1 MEDYGSALL
10 PDFRQYYGLS
20 LVEVVTSWDPLEVLL
35 LINGLPLSSRYAARV
50 VGEPHGAGWDRTDW
64 LALDTRNAVEALR
77 ATVVGIASGK
87 KGKKD
92 TFSRWDSYPGRDA
105 MEKLKQR
112 KRVARNVSKLEQMAQ
127 DIRE

>member
-35 LINGLPLSSRYAARV
+35 LINGLPSSSRYAARV
-50 VGEPHGAGWDRTDW
+50 VGEPYGAGWDRTDW

-87 KGKKD
+87 RGKKD
-92 TFSRWDSYPGRDA
+92 TFRRWDSYPGREA
-105 MEKLKQR
+105 MEKLEQR
-112 KRVARNVSKLEQMAQ
+112 KKVARNVSKLEHMAQ